1 MFQKVQSYK
10 NSIIMSTEMVMNANS
25 IQISEKTRMLIE
37 CRAALSDLYNN
48 VDDIVN
54 SDDEVSY
61 ENLFDKFESAF
72 QNLDEKLVALLN
84 ARIEVVSINKNYK
97 MI

>member
-1 MFQKVQSYK
+1 
-10 NSIIMSTEMVMNANS
+10 MSTEMVMNANS

-54 SDDEVSY
+54 GDDEVSY

-84 ARIEVVSINKNYK
+84 ARIEVISINKNYK

>member
-1 MFQKVQSYK
+1 
-10 NSIIMSTEMVMNANS
+10 MSTEMVMNANS

-84 ARIEVVSINKNYK
+84 ARIEIVSINKNYK

>member
-1 MFQKVQSYK
+1 
-10 NSIIMSTEMVMNANS
+10 MSTEMVMNANS

>member
-1 MFQKVQSYK
+1 
-10 NSIIMSTEMVMNANS
+10 MSTEMVMNANS
-25 IQISEKTRMLIE
+25 IQISEKTRRLIE

-54 SDDEVSY
+54 GDDEVSY

>member
-1 MFQKVQSYK
+1 
-10 NSIIMSTEMVMNANS
+10 MSTEMVMNANS

-61 ENLFDKFESAF
+61 ENLFDKFESSF

>member
-1 MFQKVQSYK
+1 M
-10 NSIIMSTEMVMNANS
+10 IMSTEMVMNANS

-61 ENLFDKFESAF
+61 ENLFDKFESSF

>member
-1 MFQKVQSYK
+1 
-10 NSIIMSTEMVMNANS
+10 MVMNANS